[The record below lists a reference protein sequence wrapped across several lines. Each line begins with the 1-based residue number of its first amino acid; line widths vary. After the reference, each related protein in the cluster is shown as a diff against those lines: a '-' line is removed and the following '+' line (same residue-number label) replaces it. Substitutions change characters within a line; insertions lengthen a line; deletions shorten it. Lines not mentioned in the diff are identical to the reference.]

1 MPENKYRLEKNSLQW
16 ILYVERDAKKKD
28 GTPCR
33 VSARLGFFP
42 KFHQAVGRMYEEMVR
57 EQIAAPVEDLA
68 AAVRKAEEIYK
79 AIQAIEPVKEET

>member
-1 MPENKYRLEKNSLQW
+1 MPESKYRLENDSFQW

-42 KFHQAVGRMYEEMVR
+42 KFHQAVGRMYKEMVR
-57 EQIAAPVEDLA
+57 E
-68 AAVRKAEEIYK
+68 
-79 AIQAIEPVKEET
+79 

>member
-1 MPENKYRLEKNSLQW
+1 MPESKSRLGKDSFQW
-16 ILYVERDAKKKD
+16 ILYVEKDAKKKD

-33 VSARLGFFP
+33 VSARIGFFP

-79 AIQAIEPVKEET
+79 AIQAIEPVKEEA